1 MLWSHSRCPYTQQIS
16 HWALT
21 LALNRVPCSPSF
33 LRVLVARRSD
43 CQLVPSSGLY
53 LELHSIS
60 RAISLLFAPCML
72 SVVPLLLGKSLLSC
86 HCFQHG
92 AKGDICIH
100 RMLKGT
106 LMAGSNDT
114 RDHSRGAST
123 LAFDTRG
130 NATRFRHSV
139 HERQMRSLSL
149 SLPSAH
155 RDSLQL
161 VAATPSAPSRQ
172 RHRLLAARVPH
183 MHAPSPSL

>member
-1 MLWSHSRCPYTQQIS
+1 MLTIFPPCACRSSIRLSVGTIFWFIS
-16 HWALT
+16 GASFH
-21 LALNRVPCSPSF
+21 LAVN
-33 LRVLVARRSD
+33 A
-43 CQLVPSSGLY
+43 
-53 LELHSIS
+53 
-60 RAISLLFAPCML
+60 LLFTPCML
-72 SVVPLLLGKSLLSC
+72 SVVPLLLGKSLVSC

-92 AKGDICIH
+92 AKVDICIH
-100 RMLKGT
+100 RMLKGM

-183 MHAPSPSL
+183 VHAPLPSL